1 MNPLSDV
8 FGSMRIQEATYKR
21 LEATAPWGFRF
32 SGGMGPRVRFVLV
45 VRGSALLRLKNQ
57 RRNIS
62 LSSGDLFIF
71 ILNDEPYTLV
81 DHPCSAVVDSSEVTK
96 LEEDGVI
103 HYGGGG
109 PLTTFVSGSFGMS
122 TFEAP
127 PISTILPG
135 SCTSGSNKIEVTP
148 SKPC

>member
-1 MNPLSDV
+1 
-8 FGSMRIQEATYKR
+8 
-21 LEATAPWGFRF
+21 
-32 SGGMGPRVRFVLV
+32 
-45 VRGSALLRLKNQ
+45 
-57 RRNIS
+57 
-62 LSSGDLFIF
+62 
-71 ILNDEPYTLV
+71 V

-135 SCTSGSNKIEVTP
+135 FLHLRLEQNRSHAFQAVLDLLAAENHSARHRFSLVN
-148 SKPC
+148 